1 MCVAPALGQNQL
13 REGLTAQEEVQ
24 SMNSELHVAEVERR
38 ARRIKLLL
46 MDCDGVLTDG
56 RLELL
61 ENGDEQ
67 KSFHAR
73 DGQGISLFH
82 RAGLKTGIIS
92 GRTSSAVERRA
103 QDLEMAYVR
112 QYVKDKVK
120 VLDEILALAN
130 VSLHECAYIGDDLA
144 DIPVMDRVELSFAVA
159 DAAAETKHAA
169 HFVTERKGGHGAV
182 RAVTDLILK
191 AQGRWEEL
199 MKRFS

>member
-1 MCVAPALGQNQL
+1 
-13 REGLTAQEEVQ
+13 
-24 SMNSELHVAEVERR
+24 MNSDLHIAEVERR

-67 KSFHAR
+67 KTFHAR

-82 RAGLKTGIIS
+82 HAGLKTGIIS

-103 QDLEMAYVR
+103 QDLGMAYVR
-112 QYVKDKVK
+112 QEAKDKVAA
-120 VLDEILALAN
+120 LDEILALAK

-144 DIPVMDRVELSFAVA
+144 DIPVMGRVELAVAVA
-159 DAAAETKHAA
+159 DAAGETRQAA
-169 HFVTERKGGHGAV
+169 HFVTEQKGGHGAV
-182 RAVTDLILK
+182 REVTDLILK

-199 MKRFS
+199 MKRFSA

>member
-1 MCVAPALGQNQL
+1 
-13 REGLTAQEEVQ
+13 
-24 SMNSELHVAEVERR
+24 MNSDLHVAEVDRR

-67 KSFHAR
+67 KTFHAR

-103 QDLEMAYVR
+103 QELGISYVR
-112 QYVKDKVK
+112 QHAKDKIK
-120 VLDEILALAN
+120 ALDEIMAEAG
-130 VSLHECAYIGDDLA
+130 VSIDECAYIGDDLA
-144 DIPVMDRVELSFAVA
+144 DIPVMLRVELAVAVA
-159 DAAAETKHAA
+159 DAVVETKQAA
-169 HFVTERKGGHGAV
+169 HYVTELRGGHGAV
-182 RAVTDLILK
+182 REVCDLILK
-191 AQGRWEEL
+191 AQGHWHEL
-199 MKRFS
+199 MKRFD

>member
-1 MCVAPALGQNQL
+1 V
-13 REGLTAQEEVQ
+13 
-24 SMNSELHVAEVERR
+24 NSDLDIAEVDSR

-67 KSFHAR
+67 KTFHAR

-103 QDLEMAYVR
+103 QDLGMSYVR
-112 QYVKDKVK
+112 QDAKDKIK
-120 VLDEILALAN
+120 ALDEIMAEAE
-130 VSLHECAYIGDDLA
+130 VSIDECAYIGDDLA
-144 DIPVMDRVELSFAVA
+144 DIPVMLRVQLAVAVA
-159 DAAAETKHAA
+159 DAVVETKQAA
-169 HFVTERKGGHGAV
+169 HYVTELGGGHGAV
-182 RAVTDLILK
+182 REVTDLILK
-191 AQGRWEEL
+191 AQGRWNEL
-199 MKRFS
+199 MKRFA

>member
-1 MCVAPALGQNQL
+1 MNMKSHPDF
-13 REGLTAQEEVQ
+13 EEIK
-24 SMNSELHVAEVERR
+24 RR
-38 ARRIKLLL
+38 ARGIKLLL

-67 KSFHAR
+67 KTFHAR

-112 QYVKDKVK
+112 QYAKDKVK
-120 VLDEILALAN
+120 VLDEILALAK
-130 VSLHECAYIGDDLA
+130 VSLQECAYIGDDLA
-144 DIPVMDRVELSFAVA
+144 DIPVMSRVELAFAVA
-159 DAAAETKHAA
+159 DAAPETKQAA
-169 HFVTERKGGHGAV
+169 HFVTEHKGGHGAV
-182 RAVTDLILK
+182 REVTELILK
-191 AQGRWEEL
+191 AQGRWDDL
-199 MKRFS
+199 VKKHFGG

>member
-1 MCVAPALGQNQL
+1 MNTKSASDF
-13 REGLTAQEEVQ
+13 EEI
-24 SMNSELHVAEVERR
+24 ERR
-38 ARRIKLLL
+38 ARGIKLLL

-56 RLELL
+56 RIELL

-67 KSFHAR
+67 KIFHAR

-112 QYVKDKVK
+112 QYAKDKVK
-120 VLDEILALAN
+120 VLDEILALAQI
-130 VSLHECAYIGDDLA
+130 SLQECAYIGDDVA
-144 DIPVMDRVELSFAVA
+144 DIPVMRRVELAFAVA
-159 DAAAETKHAA
+159 DAVPETKQAA
-169 HFVTERKGGHGAV
+169 HVVTEQKGGRGAV
-182 RAVTDLILK
+182 REVTEMILK

-199 MKRFS
+199 VKKYFG